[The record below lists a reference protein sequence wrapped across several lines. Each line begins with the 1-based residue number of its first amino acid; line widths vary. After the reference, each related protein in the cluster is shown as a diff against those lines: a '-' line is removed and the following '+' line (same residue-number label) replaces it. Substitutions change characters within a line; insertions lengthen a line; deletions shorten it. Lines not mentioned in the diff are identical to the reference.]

1 MAAGFAYGENS
12 EGPINSANPDAVPG
26 FQCLGNNLD
35 GNNPITGTGPDTRC
49 QQYGGSISIM
59 HTESGIYGNFAAGL
73 MHDEAIETDPGYKG
87 IDGTLRPAPE
97 PDSYFY
103 AFEAGIERKWLP
115 LGTTTIFGQYYHNEG
130 GSQDRSVGIV
140 DGGCTWNDPNDTN
153 NTGASGGVCVVNTG
167 DIASSEITSYGA
179 GVVQAIDAAA
189 MSVYLTYR
197 RYEGEVTTNG
207 RSPSTSGETYKL
219 DDLDVVMA
227 GGIIKF

>member
-1 MAAGFAYGENS
+1 
-12 EGPINSANPDAVPG
+12 
-26 FQCLGNNLD
+26 
-35 GNNPITGTGPDTRC
+35 
-49 QQYGGSISIM
+49 M

-73 MHDEAIETDPGYKG
+73 MHDNAIETDTGYKG
-87 IDGTLRPAPE
+87 SGGTLSPAPE

-103 AFEAGIERKWLP
+103 AFEVGIERKWMP
-115 LGTTTIFGQYYHNEG
+115 LGTTTFFGQYYRNEG

-140 DGGCTWNDPNDTN
+140 EGGCTWNDPNNTN
-153 NTGASGGVCVVNTG
+153 NGNTGGVCVDNTG

-197 RYEGEVTTNG
+197 HYEGEVTTNG
-207 RSPSTSGETYKL
+207 RSSTISGETYKL
-219 DDLDVVMA
+219 DDLDVVVA